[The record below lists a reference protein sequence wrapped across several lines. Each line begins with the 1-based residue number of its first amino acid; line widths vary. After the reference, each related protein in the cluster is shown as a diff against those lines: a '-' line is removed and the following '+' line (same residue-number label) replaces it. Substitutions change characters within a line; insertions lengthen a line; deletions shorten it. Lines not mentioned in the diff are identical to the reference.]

1 MILICRTCFRVRL
14 KEVHPLATNSKA
26 MLITRQS
33 HQGMK
38 SVPEFITQ
46 LVQWWCLSV
55 PDGLIFVTRSKW
67 ARAGSNSNIFILSP
81 SLQHPPGYSSDR
93 VPPHTTL
100 CWAETIFWECW
111 LALLLTSVLCSGHS
125 SSIAYLNKRIQN
137 HLIKERSPL
146 KTGNSVPR
154 RSKDKVAVIAPVE
167 VNCHYLMRFPWFLS
181 LHCFEIGIPYSV

>member
-1 MILICRTCFRVRL
+1 MILICRACFRIRL
-14 KEVHPLATNSKA
+14 KEVHPLTTNAKT

-67 ARAGSNSNIFILSP
+67 ARAGSNSNIFILSL
-81 SLQHPPGYSSDR
+81 SLQNPPGYIR
-93 VPPHTTL
+93 IEYPPPPL
-100 CWAETIFWECW
+100 WWAEIIFWECW

-125 SSIAYLNKRIQN
+125 SSLAYLNKRIQN
-137 HLIKERSPL
+137 HLIKERLPL
-146 KTGNSVPR
+146 KTGNWVPG
-154 RSKDKVAVIAPVE
+154 RSKDKVAVIAPME
-167 VNCHYLMRFPWFLS
+167 ERFHYPVRFPWFLS
-181 LHCFEIGIPYSV
+181 LYCFEIGIPYSV